1 MGKITLSVEGTTVG
15 LVANGRGVRLV
26 KDVSEIDSARLIA
39 AYARSYAGKWLDA
52 DGKPRQP
59 TIKEVLSVWW
69 DGVVA
74 GSIAHVQSVE
84 KEIAAE
90 NARNAVAPIAVT
102 SATLD

>member
-1 MGKITLSVEGTTVG
+1 MGKITLSVEGKTVG
-15 LVANGRGVRLV
+15 KIAQGRGVRIA
-26 KDVSEIDSARLIA
+26 KDVSEIDSGRLIA
-39 AYARSYAGKWLDA
+39 AYARSYADKWVDA
-52 DGKPRQP
+52 DGQPRQP
-59 TIKEVLSVWW
+59 TIEEVLTVWW
-69 DGVVA
+69 DGVIA